1 MILSFK
7 ISRDQRRALLFIYPS
22 IKTFVENTIQN
33 TADKIII
40 ERDLFNV
47 DKELREYHDRRVL
60 NDYDFKK
67 RKMTQETKDKISKS
81 LKATS
86 EKQGWKGMKLLE
98 ETRQKLIGHI
108 VSKKTRDNISK
119 ANKGQ
124 KRSEKQR
131 QNISSG
137 KTGTKYTKKHK
148 QNMSLARVGKK
159 YKRELIN

>member
-1 MILSFK
+1 MILSFRITK
-7 ISRDQRRALLFIYPS
+7 EQKKALLNVYPN
-22 IKTFVENTIQN
+22 IRFFVEKAIVNATNQ
-33 TADKIII
+33 IIKEKMYI
-40 ERDLFNV
+40 TDE
-47 DKELREYHDRRVL
+47 ELREYKERSAL
-60 NDYDFKK
+60 NGCGPNRK
-67 RKMTQETKDKISKS
+67 RIVTKETRDKISKS
-81 LKATS
+81 LLATS